1 MSGPLDYLTVAGMV
15 GSKALTYAVERQALV
30 ILAPDY
36 LLIPEPTELPARL
49 IEWTEHIGTL
59 VHHGVHVRVYYV
71 SDDFTE
77 FALSMIGIEVPG

>member
-1 MSGPLDYLTVAGMV
+1 MNGPLDYLTVAGLV
-15 GSKALTYAVERQALV
+15 GSNALTYAVEHLAMV

-36 LLIPEPTELPARL
+36 MLCPEPVDLPPRL
-49 IEWTEHIGTL
+49 IEWTESIGTL
-59 VHHGVHVRVYYV
+59 VHHGVPIHVYYV